1 MDLFL
6 SEPRAISLT
15 PLTFSFLDTRLG
27 DRFALGRNV
36 LEPGF
41 QYGTDNGLA
50 TAQSF
55 ADDAQSYMS
64 SVSGG
69 GTFAFGQDYDQYD
82 NAGSFYSASGGGIF
96 DQHYTHNVSPQ
107 RNSYLEQLDD

>member
-1 MDLFL
+1 LDLFL

-41 QYGTDNGLA
+41 QYGTDNSLA

-69 GTFAFGQDYDQYD
+69 GTFQFDRDYDQYD
-82 NAGSFYSASGGGIF
+82 NAGSFYSANGPGIF
-96 DQHYTHNVSPQ
+96 EQHYANVSPQ
-107 RNSYLEQLDD
+107 RNTYLEQLDD